1 MKLKDVKIN
10 FMNLGVT
17 RPDKPRRKVAMC
29 YAEITSINNEKITK
43 EITVVPKK
51 EYRGRLICEDF
62 IVTTAQLNMQM
73 NYIICNDKGEVIKYL
88 PTTIGEPIACNPNHF
103 ICRKGNIIIGINKLG
118 ESIGSRE
125 LTEDEIQNI

>member
-43 EITVVPKK
+43 EISVVTKK

-62 IVTTAQLNMQM
+62 FVIVTKS
-73 NYIICNDKGEVIKYL
+73 NYIICYCCPV
-88 PTTIGEPIACNPNHF
+88 
-103 ICRKGNIIIGINKLG
+103 KLK
-118 ESIGSRE
+118 
-125 LTEDEIQNI
+125 TA

>member
-17 RPDKPRRKVAMC
+17 RPNKPRRKVAMC

-43 EITVVPKK
+43 EISVVTKK

-62 IVTTAQLNMQM
+62 FVIVTKS

>member
-43 EITVVPKK
+43 EISVVTKS
-51 EYRGRLICEDF
+51 
-62 IVTTAQLNMQM
+62 

-88 PTTIGEPIACNPNHF
+88 PTTIGEPIACNPDHF